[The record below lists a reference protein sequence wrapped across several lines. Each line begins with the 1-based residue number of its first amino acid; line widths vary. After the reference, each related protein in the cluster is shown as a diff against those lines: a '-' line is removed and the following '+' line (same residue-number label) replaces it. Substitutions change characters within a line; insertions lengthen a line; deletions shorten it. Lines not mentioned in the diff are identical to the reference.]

1 MKLPAL
7 SILLAGGVV
16 ATSACGVRTQTT
28 HINPSPARVTT
39 CQKAV
44 VVFSSRADVPSSY
57 REIAWITAEGNS
69 VWTTDNQLRDQMR
82 KKAADAG
89 ANGLIANAVT
99 QNKVG
104 VNVIGEAVGAN
115 TATAETSGLA
125 IWIPA
130 NSGHTEQLCGG

>member
-1 MKLPAL
+1 MKVPAL
-7 SILLAGGVV
+7 SILLVGGVV

-39 CQKAV
+39 CQNAV
-44 VVFSSRADVPSSY
+44 VVYSSRADVPSSY
-57 REIAWITAEGNS
+57 REIAWISAEGNS
-69 VWTTDNQLRDQMR
+69 VWTTDSQMRDQMR

-89 ANGLIANAVT
+89 ANGLVANSVS

-104 VNVIGEAVGAN
+104 VNVLGEAVGAH

-130 NSGHTEQLCGG
+130 NAKHTEQLCGG